1 MFLFLLLVAWG
12 IGFLVWKGF
21 KPQISEAVL
30 SVRSAQM
37 KIAEIWYDDKD
48 IIRVPMQEQ
57 VSKTKGFHA
66 ELGDIGTRWYD
77 TNFGIWRDFANTAK
91 PDQIQADHLKVVTY
105 VALYPLRWVIVGI
118 IACMFVWVI
127 FTGPTSRFH
136 RVMGLEAV
144 IRDQAKTFK
153 VIRPFIKFNPNHLT
167 ARPIGAPV
175 PVDLPMF
182 AEALS
187 PEEWIAINEIP
198 YIDGV
203 LDTAA
208 AEAAFAKQLGPRW
221 KGAMALPAEL
231 QVILAAFCLKAAR
244 KRNEADEL
252 LGRLACCWDH
262 KSGLRLSRER
272 GLVRQARKILRDKKL
287 SEKTLGNCNRHAY
300 VSTAMMR
307 ALNTARED
315 GGVLAPAQ
323 FVWLRAHNR
332 GLWYPLNNLGRQ
344 AFHMEAIAAAAHY
357 RAEKHINRPIP
368 RPRVMDALD
377 GLLEHLK
384 NPIFV
389 RPIPE
394 VDYGSAG
401 RRKKKNALT
410 KAA

>member
-21 KPQISEAVL
+21 KPQISDAVL

-37 KIAEIWYDDKD
+37 KIAELWYDDQD

-66 ELGDIGTRWYD
+66 ELGDIRTRWYD

-187 PEEWIAINEIP
+187 PEEWIAIHEIP
-198 YIDGV
+198 YVDGV

-208 AEAAFAKQLGPRW
+208 AEAAFAKELGPRW

-244 KRNEADEL
+244 KRNESDEL

-262 KSGLRLSRER
+262 KTGLRLSRER

-332 GLWYPLNNLGRQ
+332 SLWYPLNNLGRQ

-401 RRKKKNALT
+401 RRKNKNALT